1 MNYAYMRISTNK
13 QHTDRQ
19 EYILKDYFEKNNIHI
34 DAWFVDVITGKTFD
48 RPEFSKL
55 KDTVKSEEDT
65 VYFTE
70 VDRLG
75 RDWDGIKRE
84 YKWFEDNVVNV
95 IILEVPALS
104 MSIYKEDGT
113 VDLNIKLIKSIVLD
127 TYCFASQNERE
138 KLSRRTKDALQAK
151 KEQGVKLGRPATKK
165 AQEVIDLIVKMANE
179 GYSTREIQFKTGKSR
194 QYVCRIKKEYA

>member
-34 DAWFVDVITGKTFD
+34 DAWFIDIITGKTFD

-55 KDTVKSEEDT
+55 KDTVKSGEDT

>member
-34 DAWFVDVITGKTFD
+34 DGWFIDVITGKTFD

-55 KDTVKSEEDT
+55 KDTVKSGEDT

-151 KEQGVKLGRPATKK
+151 KSKVSNLVDLQQKKRKKL
-165 AQEVIDLIVKMANE
+165 LI
-179 GYSTREIQFKTGKSR
+179 
-194 QYVCRIKKEYA
+194 